1 MESSTALFSVQ
12 GSPFAMKSP
21 ARSHYHPSPTR
32 LPGPQHQC
40 MTLSPA
46 RLLTGVPALAPHRRC
61 PPDPTASSPP
71 DLSFLQGPSCQ
82 GTALDSDSTNPF
94 PESWPSTERS
104 SPSTPQETP
113 ALRLGGPGAASA
125 QDGESIIAKYI
136 ERFRHGQPRS
146 RSQRQVPPI
155 STAREFWWLEPA
167 PPSDS
172 STPKRGTKPD
182 CAKLEEARPGWALV
196 SPPLRPMGAPSDTS
210 PLESPDPDSHSLQE
224 RATRLLLRS
233 ESSLSSTIPVSSE
246 GLRSTPPSS
255 TMDSDQALPSPSHLS
270 LPEPSPEPLPPAC
283 WPPARIPQ
291 CSSSTRPED
300 DILFQ
305 WRLRRK
311 MEQASQAGRSLP
323 LLDWRTQLA
332 WGPRTGH
339 GACMARPGVGLL
351 PGAVAWRS
359 GDGAAFPA
367 PAAQPEVR
375 SGLEWAPGPSALRQ
389 EMGHH
394 LEVPFLSA
402 KPAVGQNPIAVH
414 VLRQL
419 ASAATPS
426 STPQPEGDRGGAAER
441 WSSKDAWQGV
451 GPAEH
456 RASQDARWGAGPAE
470 QPVLQDA
477 QWAAGPSERPVSQA
491 ARRAVGQAE
500 RPGYQAARRAVGQA
514 ERPGYQAARRAVGQ
528 AELPSSQDAQRA
540 VGPVE
545 WPGSQDA
552 QRAAGSGERPVSQ
565 DAQRAAGPAER
576 PVSQDAR
583 RAAGPAEQPI
593 SQDARRAVGSG
604 ERPISQDAR
613 RAVGPA
619 ELPSSQDAQWAA
631 GPAERPSS
639 QDAQRAAG
647 SGERPVSLDAQR
659 AVGPVERPGSQDAH
673 WAAGSG
679 ERPNSQDARRA
690 AGPAERSSSRDAR
703 RAAGPAERPSSQDA
717 QRAAGSGER
726 PSSRDARRAAGPAER
741 HGSRDAQRE
750 AWAVG
755 VVQHMPKETERP
767 SKPQP
772 WRGRAATEPEAN
784 PSWSRRGLKEESSIH
799 SVLGQVISERLFSPP
814 ASHPPTRGCQSGEGA
829 VSPPEQSAAEKLPAP
844 GSQHP
849 QLLQLAVQLLEEA
862 EESDGTEFEEDP
874 LLEVLRGQREDLR
887 SQLRAVDIAV
897 SRLVSQGLAEPLSRP
912 R

>member
-1 MESSTALFSVQ
+1 MES
-12 GSPFAMKSP
+12 
-21 ARSHYHPSPTR
+21 R
-32 LPGPQHQC
+32 
-40 MTLSPA
+40 
-46 RLLTGVPALAPHRRC
+46 
-61 PPDPTASSPP
+61 
-71 DLSFLQGPSCQ
+71 
-82 GTALDSDSTNPF
+82 
-94 PESWPSTERS
+94 
-104 SPSTPQETP
+104 
-113 ALRLGGPGAASA
+113 
-125 QDGESIIAKYI
+125 YI
-136 ERFRHGQPRS
+136 ERFRHGQPSS

-172 STPKRGTKPD
+172 STPKGGTKPD

-255 TMDSDQALPSPSHLS
+255 TMDLDQALPSPSHLS

-283 WPPARIPQ
+283 WPPACIPQ

-332 WGPRTGH
+332 WGPRMGH
-339 GACMARPGVGLL
+339 GACMAHPGVGLL

-375 SGLEWAPGPSALRQ
+375 SGLEWAPGPSAFRQ

-402 KPAVGQNPIAVH
+402 KPAVGQYPIAVH

-426 STPQPEGDRGGAAER
+426 STPQPEGDGGGAAER
-441 WSSKDAWQGV
+441 WSSKDAWQAG

-491 ARRAVGQAE
+491 ARWAAGSGE
-500 RPGYQAARRAVGQA
+500 RPV
-514 ERPGYQAARRAVGQ
+514 
-528 AELPSSQDAQRA
+528 
-540 VGPVE
+540 
-545 WPGSQDA
+545 SQDA

-565 DAQRAAGPAER
+565 DAQRAAGSGKR
-576 PVSQDAR
+576 SVSQDAQ
-583 RAAGPAEQPI
+583 RAAGPVEWPG
-593 SQDARRAVGSG
+593 SQDAQWAAGSG

-619 ELPSSQDAQWAA
+619 ELSSFQDAQRAVGPVEWPGSQDARWAA
-631 GPAERPSS
+631 GPVERPSS

-647 SGERPVSLDAQR
+647 SGERPSSRDSRQA
-659 AVGPVERPGSQDAH
+659 AGPAERPS
-673 WAAGSG
+673 
-679 ERPNSQDARRA
+679 SQDARRA
-690 AGPAERSSSRDAR
+690 AGSGERPSSRDAR

-726 PSSRDARRAAGPAER
+726 PSSRDARRAAGPAEQPSSQDARRAAGSGERPSSRDARRAAGPAER
-741 HGSRDAQRE
+741 HGSRDARRG

-767 SKPQP
+767 SKPQL
-772 WRGRAATEPEAN
+772 WRGRAATEPEAT

-897 SRLVSQGLAEPLSRP
+897 SRLASQGLAEPLGRP

>member
-46 RLLTGVPALAPHRRC
+46 RLLTSVPALAPHQWR
-61 PPDPTASSPP
+61 PPEPTASSPP
-71 DLSFLQGPSCQ
+71 DLSFLQGPTCW

-104 SPSTPQETP
+104 SPSTPQESP

-136 ERFRHGQPRS
+136 ERFRHGQPSS

-172 STPKRGTKPD
+172 STPKGGTKPD
-182 CAKLEEARPGWALV
+182 CAKLEEVRPGWVLV
-196 SPPLRPMGAPSDTS
+196 SPPLRPMVRS
-210 PLESPDPDSHSLQE
+210 PLRHLPAGLAGPRQPQPAGESHPAAAEKLACCSC
-224 RATRLLLRS
+224 S

-246 GLRSTPPSS
+246 GLHSTPPSS
-255 TMDSDQALPSPSHLS
+255 TADSDQALPSPSHLS
-270 LPEPSPEPLPPAC
+270 LPEPSPEP

-291 CSSSTRPED
+291 CSSSIRPED

-311 MEQASQAGRSLP
+311 MEQASQADRSLP

-332 WGPRTGH
+332 WGPRMGH
-339 GACMARPGVGLL
+339 GACMAHPGVGLL
-351 PGAVAWRS
+351 PGA

-375 SGLEWAPGPSALRQ
+375 SGLEWAPGSSALRQ
-389 EMGHH
+389 EMRHP

-414 VLRQL
+414 VLGQL

-426 STPQPEGDRGGAAER
+426 STPQPEGDGGGAAER
-441 WSSKDAWQGV
+441 WSSKDARQGM

-456 RASQDARWGAGPAE
+456 PASQVSQQGAGLAEQPISQDARRAAGPSEQPVSQDARWGVGLAE

-477 QWAAGPSERPVSQA
+477 QWAAGPSERFVPHD
-491 ARRAVGQAE
+491 ARWALGQAE
-500 RPGYQAARRAVGQA
+500 R
-514 ERPGYQAARRAVGQ
+514 
-528 AELPSSQDAQRA
+528 
-540 VGPVE
+540 
-545 WPGSQDA
+545 
-552 QRAAGSGERPVSQ
+552 
-565 DAQRAAGPAER
+565 
-576 PVSQDAR
+576 
-583 RAAGPAEQPI
+583 
-593 SQDARRAVGSG
+593 
-604 ERPISQDAR
+604 
-613 RAVGPA
+613 
-619 ELPSSQDAQWAA
+619 
-631 GPAERPSS
+631 
-639 QDAQRAAG
+639 
-647 SGERPVSLDAQR
+647 
-659 AVGPVERPGSQDAH
+659 H
-673 WAAGSG
+673 
-679 ERPNSQDARRA
+679 
-690 AGPAERSSSRDAR
+690 
-703 RAAGPAERPSSQDA
+703 
-717 QRAAGSGER
+717 
-726 PSSRDARRAAGPAER
+726 SSRDARRAAGPAER
-741 HGSRDAQRE
+741 HGSRDARRAAGPAERHGSRDARRAAEPAERHSSRDAQRAAGPAE
-750 AWAVG
+750 RHGSRDAQRAAGPAGRHGSQDVRQAAEPAERHGSRDTRRAAEPAERHGSRDARRAAGPAERHSSRDVRRAAEPAERHGSRDTRRAAGPAERHSSRDTRWAAGPAEWHSSRDAQQGAWAVG
-755 VVQHMPKETERP
+755 VAQHMPKETERP
-767 SKPQP
+767 SKPQLR
-772 WRGRAATEPEAN
+772 RGRAATEPEAT
-784 PSWSRRGLKEESSIH
+784 PSWSRRGRKGESSIH
-799 SVLGQVISERLFSPP
+799 GVLGQVISERLFSSP
-814 ASHPPTRGCQSGEGA
+814 ASHSPTRGCQSGEGA

-844 GSQHP
+844 DSQHP

-874 LLEVLRGQREDLR
+874 LLEVLRGQREDLC

-897 SRLVSQGLAEPLSRP
+897 SRLMSQGLAEPLGCP
-912 R
+912 H

>member
-1 MESSTALFSVQ
+1 MESSAALFSVQ
-12 GSPFAMKSP
+12 GSPFTMKSP

-46 RLLTGVPALAPHRRC
+46 RLLTGVPALALHQRC
-61 PPDPTASSPP
+61 PPEPTASSPP
-71 DLSFLQGPSCQ
+71 DLSFLHGSSCR
-82 GTALDSDSTNPF
+82 GTALESDSTNPF

-113 ALRLGGPGAASA
+113 ALSLGGPGAASA

-136 ERFRHGQPRS
+136 ERFRHGQPSS

-172 STPKRGTKPD
+172 STPKGGTKSD

-196 SPPLRPMGAPSDTS
+196 SPPLCPMEAPLDTS
-210 PLESPDPDSHSLQE
+210 LLELPDPDSHSLQE
-224 RATRLLLRS
+224 RATQLLLRS

-255 TMDSDQALPSPSHLS
+255 TEDSDQALPSPSHLS

-283 WPPARIPQ
+283 WPPACIPQ

-311 MEQASQAGRSLP
+311 MEQASHAGRSLP

-332 WGPRTGH
+332 WGPRKGH
-339 GACMARPGVGLL
+339 GASMARHGVGLL
-351 PGAVAWRS
+351 PGAVAWGS

-375 SGLEWAPGPSALRQ
+375 SGLEWAPGPSALHQ
-389 EMGHH
+389 DMGHH

-414 VLRQL
+414 VLGQL

-426 STPQPEGDRGGAAER
+426 RTPQPEGNGGRAAER
-441 WSSKDAWQGV
+441 WSSKDAWQGM

-456 RASQDARWGAGPAE
+456 RTSQDARWGAGPAE
-470 QPVLQDA
+470 RPGSQDA
-477 QWAAGPSERPVSQA
+477 RRGAGPSERPGSQD
-491 ARRAVGQAE
+491 ARRAAGPAA
-500 RPGYQAARRAVGQA
+500 RPGSQDARRAAGPA
-514 ERPGYQAARRAVGQ
+514 ARPGSQDARRAAGPAARPGSQ
-528 AELPSSQDAQRA
+528 DARRAAGPAARPSSQDARRA
-540 VGPVE
+540 AGPAAR
-545 WPGSQDA
+545 PGSQDA
-552 QRAAGSGERPVSQ
+552 QRAAGP
-565 DAQRAAGPAER
+565 
-576 PVSQDAR
+576 
-583 RAAGPAEQPI
+583 
-593 SQDARRAVGSG
+593 
-604 ERPISQDAR
+604 
-613 RAVGPA
+613 
-619 ELPSSQDAQWAA
+619 
-631 GPAERPSS
+631 
-639 QDAQRAAG
+639 
-647 SGERPVSLDAQR
+647 
-659 AVGPVERPGSQDAH
+659 
-673 WAAGSG
+673 
-679 ERPNSQDARRA
+679 
-690 AGPAERSSSRDAR
+690 
-703 RAAGPAERPSSQDA
+703 
-717 QRAAGSGER
+717 
-726 PSSRDARRAAGPAER
+726 
-741 HGSRDAQRE
+741 
-750 AWAVG
+750 
-755 VVQHMPKETERP
+755 HMPKETERP

-772 WRGRAATEPEAN
+772 WRGRAATEPEAT
-784 PSWSRRGLKEESSIH
+784 PSRRGRKEESSIH

-814 ASHPPTRGCQSGEGA
+814 ASHPPTRGWQSGEGA

-897 SRLVSQGLAEPLSRP
+897 SRLVSQGLAEPLGRP

>member
-1 MESSTALFSVQ
+1 
-12 GSPFAMKSP
+12 MKSP

-46 RLLTGVPALAPHRRC
+46 RLLTGVPALALHQRR
-61 PPDPTASSPP
+61 PPEPTASSPP
-71 DLSFLQGPSCQ
+71 DLSFLQGPTCR
-82 GTALDSDSTNPF
+82 GTALDSESTNPF

-104 SPSTPQETP
+104 SPSTPQESP

-136 ERFRHGQPRS
+136 ERFRHGQPSS

-172 STPKRGTKPD
+172 STPKGGTKPD
-182 CAKLEEARPGWALV
+182 CTKLEEVRPEWVLV

-210 PLESPDPDSHSLQE
+210 PLDSPDPDSHSLQE

-246 GLRSTPPSS
+246 GLHSTPPSS
-255 TMDSDQALPSPSHLS
+255 TADSDQALPSPSHLS
-270 LPEPSPEPLPPAC
+270 LPEPSPEP

-291 CSSSTRPED
+291 CSSSIRPED

-311 MEQASQAGRSLP
+311 MEQASQADRSLP

-332 WGPRTGH
+332 WGPRMGH
-339 GACMARPGVGLL
+339 GACMAHPGVGLL

-359 GDGAAFPA
+359 RDGAAFPA

-389 EMGHH
+389 EMGHP

-414 VLRQL
+414 VLGQL

-426 STPQPEGDRGGAAER
+426 STPQPEGNGGGAAER
-441 WSSKDAWQGV
+441 WSSKDARQV
-451 GPAEH
+451 MGPAEH
-456 RASQDARWGAGPAE
+456 PASQDSQQGAGLAEQPISQDARRAAGPSE
-470 QPVLQDA
+470 QPVSQDA
-477 QWAAGPSERPVSQA
+477 RWAAGPSERPV
-491 ARRAVGQAE
+491 
-500 RPGYQAARRAVGQA
+500 P
-514 ERPGYQAARRAVGQ
+514 
-528 AELPSSQDAQRA
+528 QDAR
-540 VGPVE
+540 
-545 WPGSQDA
+545 
-552 QRAAGSGERPVSQ
+552 
-565 DAQRAAGPAER
+565 RAAGPAEQ

-583 RAAGPAEQPI
+583 RAAGPAE
-593 SQDARRAVGSG
+593 RHG
-604 ERPISQDAR
+604 
-613 RAVGPA
+613 
-619 ELPSSQDAQWAA
+619 
-631 GPAERPSS
+631 
-639 QDAQRAAG
+639 
-647 SGERPVSLDAQR
+647 
-659 AVGPVERPGSQDAH
+659 
-673 WAAGSG
+673 
-679 ERPNSQDARRA
+679 
-690 AGPAERSSSRDAR
+690 SRDAR
-703 RAAGPAERPSSQDA
+703 RAAGPAERHGSRDA
-717 QRAAGSGER
+717 RRAAGPAER
-726 PSSRDARRAAGPAER
+726 HGSRDARRAAGPAERHGSRDARRAAGPAER
-741 HGSRDAQRE
+741 HGSRDAQQG

-755 VVQHMPKETERP
+755 VAQHMPKETEWP
-767 SKPQP
+767 SKPQLL
-772 WRGRAATEPEAN
+772 RGRAATEPEAT
-784 PSWSRRGLKEESSIH
+784 PSWSRRGRKGESSIH
-799 SVLGQVISERLFSPP
+799 GVLGQVISERLFSSP
-814 ASHPPTRGCQSGEGA
+814 ASHSPTRGCQSGEGA
-829 VSPPEQSAAEKLPAP
+829 VSPPEHSAAEKLPAP

-897 SRLVSQGLAEPLSRP
+897 SRLVSQGLAEPLGCP

>member
-1 MESSTALFSVQ
+1 MESGTALFSVQ

-21 ARSHYHPSPTR
+21 ARSHYHPSPTC
-32 LPGPQHQC
+32 LSGPQHQC

-46 RLLTGVPALAPHRRC
+46 RLQTGVPALAPHRQR
-61 PPDPTASSPP
+61 PPEPTASSPP
-71 DLSFLQGPSCQ
+71 DLSFLQDPSCR

-94 PESWPSTERS
+94 PESWPSTEHS

-136 ERFRHGQPRS
+136 ERFRHGQPSS

-172 STPKRGTKPD
+172 STLKGGTKPD
-182 CAKLEEARPGWALV
+182 CAKLEEARPGWVLV
-196 SPPLRPMGAPSDTS
+196 SSPLRPMGAPSDTS
-210 PLESPDPDSHSLQE
+210 PLDSPDPDSHSLQE
-224 RATRLLLRS
+224 RATQLLLRS
-233 ESSLSSTIPVSSE
+233 ESSLSSAIPVSSE
-246 GLRSTPPSS
+246 GLHATPPSS
-255 TMDSDQALPSPSHLS
+255 TADSDQALPSPFHLS

-283 WPPARIPQ
+283 WPPAHIPQ
-291 CSSSTRPED
+291 CSSSIRPED

-311 MEQASQAGRSLP
+311 MEQASQADRSLP

-339 GACMARPGVGLL
+339 GACMAHPGVGLL

-359 GDGAAFPA
+359 GDDAAFPT

-389 EMGHH
+389 EMKQP

-402 KPAVGQNPIAVH
+402 KPAVGQNPIAVQ
-414 VLRQL
+414 VLGQL

-426 STPQPEGDRGGAAER
+426 STPQPEGDGGGAAER
-441 WSSKDAWQGV
+441 WSSKDARQGM

-456 RASQDARWGAGPAE
+456 PASQDSQRGAGLAEQPISQDARRAAGPSEQPVSQDARWGAGLAE
-470 QPVLQDA
+470 QPVS
-477 QWAAGPSERPVSQA
+477 PH
-491 ARRAVGQAE
+491 ARWG
-500 RPGYQAARRAVGQA
+500 
-514 ERPGYQAARRAVGQ
+514 
-528 AELPSSQDAQRA
+528 
-540 VGPVE
+540 
-545 WPGSQDA
+545 
-552 QRAAGSGERPVSQ
+552 
-565 DAQRAAGPAER
+565 
-576 PVSQDAR
+576 
-583 RAAGPAEQPI
+583 AGPAEQPI
-593 SQDARRAVGSG
+593 SQDARRAAGPSEQPV
-604 ERPISQDAR
+604 SQGAR
-613 RAVGPA
+613 WGAGPA
-619 ELPSSQDAQWAA
+619 EQPVSQDAQWAA
-631 GPAERPSS
+631 GPSEWPVSQDARWAVGPAEWPGSQDVQRAAEPVEWLGSQNAQWAAGPSEQPVLQAARRAVGQVERHGSQDAQQAVGPAKWPSSQDAQWTARPVEQPSS

-647 SGERPVSLDAQR
+647 SRERPIC
-659 AVGPVERPGSQDAH
+659 
-673 WAAGSG
+673 
-679 ERPNSQDARRA
+679 QDARRA
-690 AGPAERSSSRDAR
+690 AGPVEWPGSQDAW
-703 RAAGPAERPSSQDA
+703 RAAGPAERHSSQDA
-717 QRAAGSGER
+717 RQAAGPAER
-726 PSSRDARRAAGPAER
+726 HSSRDARQAAGPAERHSSRDARRAAGPAER
-741 HGSRDAQRE
+741 HGSRDARRG

-755 VVQHMPKETERP
+755 VAQHMPKETERP

-772 WRGRAATEPEAN
+772 WRGRAAMEPEAT
-784 PSWSRRGLKEESSIH
+784 PSWSRRGRKRESSIH

-814 ASHPPTRGCQSGEGA
+814 ASHSPTRGCQSGEGA

-887 SQLRAVDIAV
+887 SQLR
-897 SRLVSQGLAEPLSRP
+897 
-912 R
+912 